1 MDWLE
6 NLLQN
11 FILPIAGAYLV
22 AWLVHRTSNR
32 MVAPFVRL
40 SGYAPGQ
47 LRVRAGRQR
56 TLHDLFSSVIS
67 FAGFLIATL
76 FSLSFFVETDT
87 LIWMIGLFSAGL
99 GFAARPLISDFL
111 TGIGFIFEDT
121 YDVGDKVEL
130 LEIEGVIE
138 ALNLR
143 TTLLR
148 APTGEL
154 YVIPNGEIRVVR
166 NFSRGSFSTA
176 KVKLHVHS
184 QDLESVIGILEEL
197 GKQAVLE
204 MPDLLSPW
212 QIISTGDFGQHIE
225 LTLVVK
231 TRFGRAA
238 DLRPQILAQVQRALT
253 QAGVEMPVA

>member
-6 NLLQN
+6 NLLLN
-11 FILPIAGAYLV
+11 YILPITGAYVL
-22 AWLVHRTSNR
+22 AWLVHRASNR
-32 MVAPFVRL
+32 MVTPFVRL

-47 LRVRAGRQR
+47 LRVREGRQR
-56 TLHDLFSSVIS
+56 TLRDLFSSAIS
-67 FAGFLIATL
+67 FVAFLLASL
-76 FSLSFFVETDT
+76 FTLSFFVETDT

-99 GFAARPLISDFL
+99 GFAARPLISDWL

-121 YDVGDKVEL
+121 YDVGDKVEI

-148 APTGEL
+148 APSGEL

-176 KVKLHVHS
+176 KIKLHVYS
-184 QDLESVIGILEEL
+184 RDLEAVMRILEKL
-197 GKQAVLE
+197 GQQAVLQ
-204 MPDLLSPW
+204 MPDLLEPW
-212 QIISTGDFGQHIE
+212 QVITSGDFGPHIE
-225 LTLVVK
+225 VILVIK

-238 DLRPQILAQVQRALT
+238 DLRPQILAQVQRNLAN
-253 QAGVEMPVA
+253 AEIEMPA